1 MRVSAQAR
9 ETADV
14 PFPERVRAFLAEPR
28 FAAIATV
35 DPDGSPHQALVWYL
49 LKGDE
54 LVINSRR
61 QRRWPRNLMRDE
73 RISVAVQD
81 WSDPEHWIGLKG
93 RAELLHQGD
102 DALGDIMA
110 MARRYGSNPDQY
122 RGQDRVSFAVRA
134 TRLFE
139 YGAD

>member
-1 MRVSAQAR
+1 MSVSAQAR
-9 ETADV
+9 EAADV
-14 PFPERVRAFLAEPR
+14 SFPERIRTFLAEPR

-49 LKGDE
+49 LKGDG
-54 LVINSRR
+54 L
-61 QRRWPRNLMRDE
+61 

-102 DALGDIMA
+102 DALRDIMA
-110 MARRYGSNPDQY
+110 MARRYRSNPDQY

>member
-1 MRVSAQAR
+1 MSVSARAR

-14 PFPERVRAFLAEPR
+14 LFPERVRAFLAEPR

-35 DPDGSPHQALVWYL
+35 EPDESPHQALVWYL
-49 LKGDE
+49 LKGDQ

-61 QRRWPRNLMRDE
+61 ERRWPLNLMRDE
-73 RISVAVQD
+73 RISIAVQD
-81 WSDPEHWIGLKG
+81 WSDPEHWVGLKG

-102 DALGDIMA
+102 DALGDIMT
-110 MARRYGSNPDQY
+110 MARRYGSDPDKY
-122 RGQDRVSFAVRA
+122 RLQDRVSFAIRA